1 MKTTILIALLCAG
14 CCSCN
19 SSKSVEARRAHQP
32 EALFLGP
39 RTQVKQH
46 DGTVYISSDVV
57 EIWHSER
64 TVERLERDLARSSAQ
79 P

>member
-14 CCSCN
+14 CCSCKSN
-19 SSKSVEARRAHQP
+19 KSVEGRRSYQP

-39 RTQVKQH
+39 RTEVKQY
-46 DGTVYISSDVV
+46 DGTVYISSDLA

-64 TVERLERDLARSSAQ
+64 TVERLERDLARFKTQ